1 MHLKIETQNVAQLD
15 SALNLALL
23 ESRFEEAFETLYDE
37 NVIMQENASP
47 PCAGKIANRKRQE
60 YYGTVAECTGVRLLG
75 SAVSGDQS
83 YSEWEFD
90 ITFQGLSYKIAEV
103 AVRKWREG
111 KVVSERFYWNQA
123 GR

>member
-103 AVRKWREG
+103 
-111 KVVSERFYWNQA
+111 
-123 GR
+123 

>member
-1 MHLKIETQNVAQLD
+1 
-15 SALNLALL
+15 
-23 ESRFEEAFETLYDE
+23 
-37 NVIMQENASP
+37 MQENASP